1 MLASY
6 VKDTYLVSSGADG
19 AVAEVARFNPNSADS
34 GRTPRR
40 TLPDTWH

>member
-19 AVAEVARFNPNSADS
+19 AVAEVARFNTEL
-34 GRTPRR
+34 GR
-40 TLPDTWH
+40 LK